1 MGVFTELS
9 GPGTLRGSR
18 GRDRKPLRV
27 NCHIHTPYSF
37 SAFSRVED
45 AFIQAESEEM
55 RVLGVNDFYTASAYP
70 EFVTLAK
77 RYGVVPLLNM
87 EFISLIRPE
96 QDRGI
101 RVNDPNNPGRMYVSG
116 KGFRYPFELPEELE
130 GKLSRVKAADRERIG
145 LMVDKTNRLLE
156 SAGAPFSFS
165 IPELEK
171 TIAVEAVR
179 ERHIARAIA
188 LELARTVKSDDE
200 RRAFLTRLYG
210 GAAPAA
216 PLHDS
221 AALENEIRGK
231 ILKSGGSAY
240 VEEDPAAFMALDDVA
255 RIIVAAGGVPCYPV
269 LLDDAKGNL
278 TEFEAD
284 AAKLADSLYD
294 KGISMIELIPTRNSL
309 TALAPFVKYV
319 SDRGF
324 AVSFGTEHNSPGVQ
338 PLTVT
343 ARGGEPLDPET
354 ERLGYEG
361 ACVIAAH
368 QYLVERG
375 ETGYLDRDGR
385 ADPAR
390 RPEFAALGDAVIR
403 EYLGM
408 YGTEGASR

>member
-1 MGVFTELS
+1 MGVFTELPD
-9 GPGTLRGSR
+9 PGALRGSR
-18 GRDRKPLRV
+18 GPDRKPIRG

-37 SAFSRVED
+37 SAFASVED
-45 AFIQAESEEM
+45 AFIQAGTEQV
-55 RVLGVNDFYTASAYP
+55 RLLGVNDFYTASAYP
-70 EFVTLAK
+70 EFVTLAR

-87 EFISLIRPE
+87 EFISLSRPE
-96 QDRGI
+96 QERGI

-116 KGFRYPFELPEELE
+116 KGFRYPFELPGEL
-130 GKLSRVKAADRERIG
+130 GRMLSGVRAADRERIG
-145 LMVDKTNRLLE
+145 LMVKKTNRLLE
-156 SAGAPFSFS
+156 TAGARFSLS
-165 IPELEK
+165 LPELER

-188 LELARTVKSDDE
+188 LGLERTVSSDDE

-210 GAAPAA
+210 GAAAAA

-240 VEEDPAAFMALDDVA
+240 VEEDPEAFLPLEDVT

-284 AAKLADSLYD
+284 AGKLADSLLE
-294 KGISMIELIPTRNSL
+294 KGFSMIELIPTRNSL
-309 TALAPFVKYV
+309 EALSPFVKYV
-319 SDRGF
+319 YDRGF
-324 AVSFGTEHNSPGVQ
+324 AVSFGTEHNSPGAQ

-343 ARGGEPLDPET
+343 ARGGVPLDPET
-354 ERLGYEG
+354 ERIGYEG

-375 ETGYLDRDGR
+375 EKGYVDSDGR
-385 ADPAR
+385 ANVSR
-390 RPEFAALGDAVIR
+390 RGEFAALGDAVIR
-403 EYLGM
+403 EYLRL
-408 YGTEGASR
+408 YGTEGADR